1 LIGAHFEVATGV
13 AGEASSIE
21 VSMRLLPVGRLALV
35 LACGLAPAV
44 AFAHAGLDALDAT
57 SREEVAKHPDDPKAH
72 LARARVLQMQGAW
85 DPALEEIELAAAR
98 GGDPDVLGQARAF
111 VYLEAG
117 FPRMAKVE
125 LDRVLARRPD
135 LYALVFERGRAW
147 LAIGNAEAAARDFG
161 ESIAKGPMPT
171 PEQVIMHRD
180 ALLGVGKKEEALAA
194 LDAGMARLGHVV
206 SLEMPAIDLE
216 LELGRPARALERLD
230 ALAKTG
236 PPNPVWIARRGEI
249 LEKAGRSAE
258 ARAEY
263 EKALALIAQK
273 PAERL
278 ARPIEDLKRR
288 LELALASTDKGG
300 TGK

>member
-1 LIGAHFEVATGV
+1 MAL
-13 AGEASSIE
+13 
-21 VSMRLLPVGRLALV
+21 RLLPAGRLALALV
-35 LACGLAPAV
+35 CGFAPAV
-44 AFAHAGLDALDAT
+44 AFAHAGVDVLDTT
-57 SREEVAKHPDDPKAH
+57 SRDEVTKHPEDPKAH
-72 LARARVLQMQGAW
+72 LARARVLQMKGEW

-111 VYLEAG
+111 VYLDAG

-135 LYALVFERGRAW
+135 LTALLFERGRAW

-161 ESIAKGPMPT
+161 ESIAKGPMPS

-180 ALLGVGKKEEALAA
+180 AWLGLGKKEEALAA
-194 LDAGMARLGHVV
+194 LDAGMARVGHVV
-206 SLEMPAIDLE
+206 QLEMPAIDLE

-236 PPNPVWIARRGEI
+236 PPNPLWVARRGDV
-249 LEKAGRSAE
+249 LDKLGRGAE

-263 EKALALIAQK
+263 EKALAMIAQK
-273 PAERL
+273 PAERMG
-278 ARPIEDLKRR
+278 RPMEDLKRR
-288 LELALASTDKGG
+288 LELALAATDKGG
-300 TGK
+300 TAK